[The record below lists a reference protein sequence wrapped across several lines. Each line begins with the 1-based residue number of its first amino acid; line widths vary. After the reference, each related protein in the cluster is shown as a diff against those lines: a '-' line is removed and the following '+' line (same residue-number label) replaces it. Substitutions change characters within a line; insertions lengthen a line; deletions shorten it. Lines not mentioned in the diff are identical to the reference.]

1 MKRSAQFSNTQGVGI
16 DGEIGVPIAN
26 LRTNGKYRPEI
37 YPLSDILL
45 KFSKNFLRRWSLQV
59 TKV

>member
-45 KFSKNFLRRWSLQV
+45 KFSKNFLRR
-59 TKV
+59 